1 MVEGTNVQRQI
12 PKELV
17 NPTISISLYFV
28 SVFFS
33 LSVYLSTFFP
43 NCFSSPQ
50 LFHENFSSFLYSQPV
65 FSDQHF
71 SPFLDAPQIELGFRE
86 RAGKS
91 SSSDQFDNG
100 QSTSGS
106 SSDGSGIK
114 VGENGRRMTEDSN
127 TKVVRE
133 GDEVMLDCRINSNP
147 PVSQIHWIL
156 NNNVENPLLTDPM
169 KGIIISNST
178 LIIKYVRRMHKGHF
192 KCIASNTEGRG
203 QSNEV
208 ALSVLRKFFSSL
220 FLSTSVRIF
229 FSSLLLLLHYFSLSL
244 SRSIFVPI
252 LSNSLCRPSGHIFIP
267 FFLNSS
273 LPTPRHVC

>member
-1 MVEGTNVQRQI
+1 MFSFFLPFNFLSLIASLFPDSFTRTFSHSSTLN
-12 PKELV
+12 
-17 NPTISISLYFV
+17 LYF
-28 SVFFS
+28 
-33 LSVYLSTFFP
+33 LI
-43 NCFSSPQ
+43 NI
-50 LFHENFSSFLYSQPV
+50 FL
-65 FSDQHF
+65 
-71 SPFLDAPQIELGFRE
+71 PFLDAPQIELGFRE

-106 SSDGSGIK
+106 SNDGSGIK

-147 PVSQIHWIL
+147 PVSQIDWIL

-203 QSNEV
+203 QSNQV

-220 FLSTSVRIF
+220 SLHFCSNLSL
-229 FSSLLLLLHYFSLSL
+229 FSIPHYFSH
-244 SRSIFVPI
+244 SRSIFVLI
-252 LSNSLCRPSGHIFIP
+252 LPNSLCRPSGHIFIP
-267 FFLNSS
+267 FFLYSS
-273 LPTPRHVC
+273 LLTLDMYANLNH